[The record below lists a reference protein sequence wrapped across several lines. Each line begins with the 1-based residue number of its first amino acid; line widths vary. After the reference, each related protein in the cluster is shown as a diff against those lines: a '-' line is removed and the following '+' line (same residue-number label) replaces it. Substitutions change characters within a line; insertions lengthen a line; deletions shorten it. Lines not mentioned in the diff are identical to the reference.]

1 MSKFSYQA
9 FNDSGKL
16 VSGTVDAD
24 SDAMANNLILA
35 RGLIPSKV
43 KKEKAAAVKDR
54 ELSLTEMLTPIK
66 TRDKILMTKQIRTM
80 LKVGVPMIKMLQIL
94 EDQTEHVRLRSVISS
109 ISKHITEGSKIHE
122 AFAKHPT
129 VFPPLY
135 CAALQAGEASG
146 SLSEVLDRLIYI
158 MEHEHKIRGDIRAA
172 LQYPIFVMAFLT
184 VAFFFLL
191 IFVIPKFVHV
201 FKSAKIKLPMPTQMC
216 ILLYE
221 FWHSYWYLA
230 IAGAAGTF
238 AVVGIYLKT
247 ENGKY
252 VRDTILLKLP
262 LVGELLIKTAMSRFA
277 SIFSI
282 LQYSGVQI
290 LESFRIIANAIGNK
304 AVSREFD
311 RIREQI
317 EKGSSISGPLKA
329 AKYFTPMVVNMIA
342 IGEKTE
348 KLDEMLSDVAQ
359 HYDAEVEYAMKT
371 LSEYIGPVLT
381 ICMAAI
387 VGFFALAI
395 MMPMWDL
402 AQIPK

>member
-1 MSKFSYQA
+1 
-9 FNDSGKL
+9 
-16 VSGTVDAD
+16 
-24 SDAMANNLILA
+24 
-35 RGLIPSKV
+35 
-43 KKEKAAAVKDR
+43 
-54 ELSLTEMLTPIK
+54 
-66 TRDKILMTKQIRTM
+66 
-80 LKVGVPMIKMLQIL
+80 
-94 EDQTEHVRLRSVISS
+94 
-109 ISKHITEGSKIHE
+109 
-122 AFAKHPT
+122 
-129 VFPPLY
+129 
-135 CAALQAGEASG
+135 
-146 SLSEVLDRLIYI
+146 
-158 MEHEHKIRGDIRAA
+158 
-172 LQYPIFVMAFLT
+172 
-184 VAFFFLL
+184 
-191 IFVIPKFVHV
+191 
-201 FKSAKIKLPMPTQMC
+201 
-216 ILLYE
+216 
-221 FWHSYWYLA
+221 
-230 IAGAAGTF
+230 
-238 AVVGIYLKT
+238 
-247 ENGKY
+247 
-252 VRDTILLKLP
+252 
-262 LVGELLIKTAMSRFA
+262 
-277 SIFSI
+277 
-282 LQYSGVQI
+282 GVQI